1 MASFS
6 IAFSATTETDDIN
19 TVIKIWKEID
29 TYVKESTFYYGI
41 GTNQYHVDHIAKEIL
56 GKYGI
61 KKYEDYIIGVV
72 GTPDLKPLIVVV
84 IFVLNDQEY
93 ERTFEIKNVD
103 SKSGCEDINN
113 CA

>member
-1 MASFS
+1 M
-6 IAFSATTETDDIN
+6 
-19 TVIKIWKEID
+19 
-29 TYVKESTFYYGI
+29 
-41 GTNQYHVDHIAKEIL
+41 GTNKYHVDYIAKEIL

-72 GTPDLKPLIVVV
+72 GTQDLKPLIVVV

-113 CA
+113 CV